1 MNETVEFP
9 QKEVRVAGSGDVIVC
24 GGGLSGCAAAW
35 NAAKRGLKVLLIEHY
50 HKLGG
55 VPVSGILGIISGL
68 RLESEI
74 TVDGLFLREILHRLD
89 AVNGSR
95 SREGWAYR
103 VDPEK
108 LDLILFQLLQEA
120 GVKILLQT
128 TLIAAKKNERDIIY
142 IVTASKQGLEAWEA
156 PFFID
161 DTGDA
166 DLADLTG
173 CPMQYGRPSDGK
185 VQSSSLTFKLA
196 GIDMA
201 AAPRDMTEA
210 TALWRKQEHLT
221 PTNHTVITYLPGTN
235 GEAAVNMTHILNCDP
250 LTHEGQERI
259 RKEGMEQAQEIA
271 EFFRENLPGFRNCYV
286 AQTAMQ
292 PGIRETRRIAGS
304 YILTEED
311 VITGRDFDDEIA
323 RSGWGIDIHVPDK
336 IHGETPM
343 PHFCL
348 QKSYG
353 IPFRCI
359 VPQGVDNLLIAGRPI
374 SATHEAFAS
383 TRINGTCIAIGE
395 ICGIAASLVRGN
407 WNTQNIDVAL
417 LQKEAETQHGIVHR
431 HIIGPI

>member
-1 MNETVEFP
+1 MSAFVDFP
-9 QKEVRVAGSGDVIVC
+9 QPSVPVSGTYDLVVC

-35 NAAKRGLKVLLIEHY
+35 NAAKRGLNVMLLEHY

-68 RLESEI
+68 KLEKEI
-74 TVDGLFLREILHRLD
+74 TVDGLFFREILRRLEQL
-89 AVNGSR
+89 NGSQAR
-95 SREGWAYR
+95 DGGWAYR

-108 LDLILFQLLQEA
+108 LDLVLLQMLQEVR
-120 GVKILLQT
+120 VKILLQT
-128 TLIAAKKNERDIIY
+128 TLIAVGRDRREIAY
-142 IVTASKQGLEAWEA
+142 VVTASKQGLEAWKA
-156 PFFID
+156 AFFID

-166 DLADLTG
+166 DAAYMAG
-173 CPMQYGRPSDGK
+173 CPTQYGRPSDGK

-196 GIDMA
+196 GIDLEQ
-201 AAPRDMTEA
+201 APRSMAEA
-210 TALWRKQEHLT
+210 TALWRKERHMT
-221 PTNHTVITYLPGTN
+221 PTNHTVITYLPGTS

-259 RKEGMEQAQEIA
+259 RREGMMQAMEIA
-271 EFFRENLPGFRNCYV
+271 EFFRKNLPGFRNCYV

-292 PGIRETRRIAGS
+292 PGIRETRRIAGA

-311 VITGRDFDDEIA
+311 VICGRDFADEIA

-336 IHGETPM
+336 VHGETPM

-359 VPQGVDNLLIAGRPI
+359 VPQGIDNLLIAGRPV
-374 SATHEAFAS
+374 SATHEAFS
-383 TRINGTCIAIGE
+383 SSRINGTCIAIGE
-395 ICGIAASLVRGN
+395 VCGIAAAMARGL
-407 WNTQNIDVAL
+407 WKTQQIDVTQ
-417 LQKEAETQHGIVHR
+417 LQAEAEAQHGIVHR
-431 HIIGPI
+431 HVI

>member
-1 MNETVEFP
+1 MSGAVKFP
-9 QKEVRVAGSGDVIVC
+9 QTSVPVAGEYDLIVC

-35 NAAKRGLKVLLIEHY
+35 NAAERGSNVLLIEHY

-55 VPVSGILGIISGL
+55 VPVSGLLGIISGL
-68 RLESEI
+68 RLDAEI
-74 TVDGLFLREILHRLD
+74 TVDGLFLREMLRRLE
-89 AVNGSR
+89 AVNGSQVR
-95 SREGWAYR
+95 DSGWAYR

-108 LDLILFQLLQEA
+108 LDLVLFQMLQEA

-128 TLIAAKKNERDIIY
+128 TLISAQKEQQKISY
-142 IVTASKQGLEAWEA
+142 IVTASKQGLEAWRA
-156 PFFID
+156 RFFID

-166 DLADLTG
+166 DLAYLTG
-173 CPMQYGRPSDGK
+173 CPVRYGRDSDGK

-201 AAPRDMTEA
+201 AAPLKMTEA
-210 TALWRKQEHLT
+210 TALWRKQPHKT

-235 GEAAVNMTHILNCDP
+235 GEAAVNMTHILDCAP
-250 LTHEGQERI
+250 LTHEGQMRI

-292 PGIRETRRIAGS
+292 PGIRETRRIVGA
-304 YILTEED
+304 YTLTEED
-311 VITGRDFDDEIA
+311 VIDGRDFDDEIA
-323 RSGWGIDIHVPDK
+323 RCGWGIDIHVPDK

-348 QKSYG
+348 KKSYG

-359 VPQGVDNLLIAGRPI
+359 VPQGVENLLIAGRPI

-383 TRINGTCIAIGE
+383 SRINGTCIAIGE
-395 ICGIAASLVRGN
+395 ICGIAAVLAKGI
-407 WNTQNIDVAL
+407 WETQKIDVKS
-417 LQKEAETQHGIVHR
+417 LQAEAMAQHGIVHR
-431 HIIGPI
+431 KMI